1 MPAAPGCAPKQRQ
14 HCKTCPY
21 SAQDPSNYETVCS
34 KPGRAC
40 VVRRFVDPSDPTKVF
55 LTSPVDEAHRAPS
68 APVYAPN
75 YAATQHER
83 YQPMEPARPPAV

>member
-1 MPAAPGCAPKQRQ
+1 M
-14 HCKTCPY
+14 
-21 SAQDPSNYETVCS
+21 
-34 KPGRAC
+34 
-40 VVRRFVDPSDPTKVF
+40 DPSDPSKVF

-83 YQPMEPARPPAV
+83 YEPMEPPRPPPAV

>member
-1 MPAAPGCAPKQRQ
+1 MNVTLVCAGLWTRANPAGCASPN
-14 HCKTCPY
+14 HTC
-21 SAQDPSNYETVCS
+21 A
-34 KPGRAC
+34 AH
-40 VVRRFVDPSDPTKVF
+40 RFVDPSDPSKVF

-83 YQPMEPARPPAV
+83 YEPMEPPRPPPAV

>member
-1 MPAAPGCAPKQRQ
+1 M
-14 HCKTCPY
+14 
-21 SAQDPSNYETVCS
+21 
-34 KPGRAC
+34 
-40 VVRRFVDPSDPTKVF
+40 DPSDPSKVF

-83 YQPMEPARPPAV
+83 YEPMEPARPPPAV